1 MQGDLKT
8 GHQVTHEVL
17 KCTGQGRGGLHET
30 ELKCDLQRQPS
41 WAWDGRNI
49 SAEEWKGALGQGLCC
64 MPYACGPL

>member
-8 GHQVTHEVL
+8 SHQVTHEVL
-17 KCTGQGRGGLHET
+17 ECAGQGWGGLHET
-30 ELKCDLQRQPS
+30 EQKCALQRHPT

-49 SAEEWKGALGQGLCC
+49 SAEKQNGALGQGLGC